1 MNLHQRFSLK
11 PRLKVSWIKYLGD
24 LTLITLAYYGAF
36 YLRFDGYILPSFW
49 EIFTHTLPLVL
60 VVKIVLLHQYN
71 LHRCF
76 WQYTG
81 LKELIALLKV
91 LTLASICVT
100 ASYALASGAL
110 IGIPRS
116 ILFLDWFL
124 SLLFLGSFR
133 MLPRILRE
141 HPISKPSFGNR
152 NNDDKA
158 IHRESL
164 ILYGAGDLG
173 ISLARQIEEGF
184 SKTKAIIGFIDDDP
198 SKSKLRINDILVLG
212 DRSVLAEV
220 ARKKRIDEI
229 IITIS
234 AISGQK
240 LNEIVAFC
248 RKFSPSVQV
257 APGLDELFRG
267 KVHISD
273 LREFQI
279 EDLLGREKAQLDEES
294 LGQFLSDRR
303 ILVTGAGGSIGSELC
318 FQILKFNP
326 EKLIL
331 FGRGENSIYQVTKH
345 LQTHARE
352 NQLEPIIGD
361 VLNDGKLDR
370 VLRDHQ
376 PQIIF
381 HAAADKHV
389 PLMELNP
396 DEAVLTNI
404 VGTQNVLNSARNR
417 EVEKVVCI
425 STDKAV
431 NPASVMGC
439 CKRITELLVQNQDW
453 GKTIVSTVRF
463 GNVIG
468 SRGSVVPLFKDQIAR
483 GGPIT
488 LTHPEVK
495 RYFMTI
501 PEAVLLVLQAG
512 AVCEGG
518 EIFLLEMGEAT
529 PIVDLARRMIQ
540 LSGLDEEKIA
550 IEFIGLRPGEKLE
563 EELTF
568 SFEKIGKTTVPK
580 LYRLQGKT
588 VAHLHLN
595 QQIRTLKELAIKM
608 DFAGIQEALK
618 KVVPQYR
625 PQQEHLQDVFEATG
639 IR

>member
-1 MNLHQRFSLK
+1 MSLYNPFSLK

-24 LTLITLAYYGAF
+24 LTLISLAYYCAF
-36 YLRFDGYILPSFW
+36 FLRFDGYILPRFW
-49 EIFTHTLPLVL
+49 ETFTHTLPLVL
-60 VVKIVLLHQYN
+60 LVKIVLLHRYH
-71 LHRCF
+71 LHDCF
-76 WQYTG
+76 WRYTG
-81 LKELIALLKV
+81 LKELVALLKV
-91 LTLASICVT
+91 LTFASICIT
-100 ASYALASGAL
+100 ASYALASGE
-110 IGIPRS
+110 INGIPRS

-124 SLLFLGSFR
+124 SLLFLGTFR
-133 MLPRILRE
+133 MFPRILRE
-141 HPISKPSFGNR
+141 HPISKASFGNR
-152 NNDDKA
+152 HNNEKTV
-158 IHRESL
+158 HRESL

-173 ISLARQIEEGF
+173 ASLARQIEEGF
-184 SKTKAIIGFIDDDP
+184 SKTKSIIGFIDDDP
-198 SKSKLRINDILVLG
+198 SKSRLRINEIPVLG
-212 DRSVLAEV
+212 NRSMLAEV
-220 ARKKRIDEI
+220 ARQKRIDEI

-257 APGLDELFRG
+257 APSLDELFRG
-267 KVHISD
+267 RVQISD

-294 LGQFLSDRR
+294 LGQFLSGRR

-331 FGRGENSIYQVTKH
+331 FGRGENSIYQVRKH
-345 LQTHARE
+345 LQTHARK

-361 VLNDGKLDR
+361 VINEGKLDR
-370 VLRDHQ
+370 VLRDHH

-404 VGTQNVLNSARNR
+404 VGTQNVLNSARKH

-488 LTHPEVK
+488 LTHPEIK

-518 EIFLLEMGEAT
+518 EIFLLEMGEPT
-529 PIVDLARRMIQ
+529 PIVDLARHMIQ

-550 IEFIGLRPGEKLE
+550 IEFVGLRPGEKLE

-568 SFEKIGKTTVPK
+568 SFEEIGKTAVPK
-580 LYRLQGKT
+580 LYHLQGKT

-595 QQIRTLKELAIKM
+595 QQIRTLKELAIRM

-618 KVVPQYR
+618 KVVPEYR
-625 PQQEHLQDVFEATG
+625 PQREYLQDVFEATG

>member
-1 MNLHQRFSLK
+1 MSLYHQFSLT
-11 PRLKVSWIKYLGD
+11 PRLKSSWLKYLGD
-24 LTLITLAYYGAF
+24 LILITLAYYCAF
-36 YLRFDGYILPSFW
+36 FLRFDGYILPRFW
-49 EIFTHTLPLVL
+49 ELFLRTLPLVL
-60 VVKIVLLHQYN
+60 LVKIVLLHQYH
-71 LHRCF
+71 LHHCF
-76 WQYTG
+76 WRYTG

-91 LTLASICVT
+91 LTFATICVSAT
-100 ASYALASGAL
+100 YFLASGEL
-110 IGIPRS
+110 NGIPRS

-124 SLLFLGSFR
+124 SLLFLGTFR
-133 MLPRILRE
+133 IVPRILRE
-141 HPISKPSFGNR
+141 HSISIPSFGTR
-152 NNDDKA
+152 HDQEKT
-158 IHRESL
+158 IHRDSV

-173 ISLARQIEEGF
+173 VSLARQIEEGF
-184 SKTKAIIGFIDDDP
+184 SNTKSIIGFIDDDP
-198 SKSKLRINDILVLG
+198 SKRSLRINDIKVLG
-212 DRSVLAEV
+212 DRSMLAEV

-234 AISGQK
+234 DISGKK
-240 LNEIVAFC
+240 LNKIVDFC
-248 RKFSPSVQV
+248 RQFSLNVQV

-267 KVHISD
+267 RVQISD
-273 LREFQI
+273 LRAFQI

-294 LGQFLSDRR
+294 LEQFLSDKR

-326 EKLIL
+326 KKLIL
-331 FGRGENSIYQVTKH
+331 FGRGENSIYQAKKH
-345 LQTHARE
+345 LQPHAGE
-352 NQLEPIIGD
+352 NQLEQIIGD
-361 VLNDGKLDR
+361 VFNEVKLDR
-370 VLRDHQ
+370 VLRDHH
-376 PQIIF
+376 PHIVF

-404 VGTQNVLNSARNR
+404 IGTQNVLKSAQRHG
-417 EVEKVVCI
+417 VEKVVCI

-453 GKTIVSTVRF
+453 GKTVACTVRF

-488 LTHPEVK
+488 LTHPDIK
-495 RYFMTI
+495 RFFMTI

-512 AVCEGG
+512 AISEGG
-518 EIFLLEMGEAT
+518 EIFLLEMGEPI
-529 PIVDLARRMIQ
+529 PIVDLARHMIQ

-550 IEFIGLRPGEKLE
+550 IEFVGLRPGEKLE

-568 SFEKIGKTTVPK
+568 GFERIGETTVPK
-580 LYRLQGKT
+580 LYRLQGKS

-595 QQIRTLKELAIKM
+595 EQVRTLKELAIRM
-608 DFAGIQEALK
+608 DFSGIQEVLK
-618 KVVPQYR
+618 KLVPEYQPRREYA
-625 PQQEHLQDVFEATG
+625 PDVFEATG